1 MVSTV
6 RVVSWNVLAAP
17 WASPAFYGPD
27 LDPTLLDRDRRA
39 ELVGRAL
46 QELAPDVAC
55 LQETTPPDLART
67 LAVLGDGY
75 DHRATGN
82 ARELWASW
90 STPELPWEPNGTAV
104 LWRRDRFD
112 AVDASALALSTDGNV
127 ATVVDLVGPEGAPWQ
142 VRSVH
147 LDADDVA
154 RRREQLPVALGTP
167 QSAAVTVVAGDC
179 NEDTAAA
186 DLAAMVAGAGFV
198 DALTLLGAT
207 EPTHPYARPGDD
219 WVALARLDHVLVR
232 GAEATRAG
240 VEDSGTWSVDA
251 PGRRLEEH
259 LRRTG
264 SDHLPVWVD
273 VAAS

>member
-27 LDPTLLDRDRRA
+27 LDSTILDRDARA
-39 ELVGRAL
+39 ELVGCAL
-46 QELAPDVAC
+46 RELAPDLAC

-75 DHRATGN
+75 DHRAAANG
-82 ARELWASW
+82 RDLWASW

-104 LWRRDRFD
+104 LWRRDRFREAD
-112 AVDASALALSTDGNV
+112 TAALELSTDGNV
-127 ATVVDLVGPEGAPWQ
+127 ATVVDLTGPGGVPWL

-147 LDADDVA
+147 LDADDA
-154 RRREQLPVALGTP
+154 ALRREQLPVALGP
-167 QSAAVTVVAGDC
+167 PGSAAVTIVAGDC
-179 NEDTAAA
+179 NEDTAGA
-186 DLAAMVAGAGFV
+186 DLAAIVESTGFV
-198 DALTLLGAT
+198 DALTVLGAT

-232 GAEATRAG
+232 GAEPLRAG
-240 VEDSGTWSVDA
+240 VEDSGTWSVDE
-251 PGRRLEEH
+251 PGPRLEEH

-264 SDHLPVWVD
+264 SDHLPVWVE